1 MGSWDSLRFLEVH
14 LVDPWGSPCGLLRFS
29 VWTVEDLLVVRWD
42 LRGPLRP
49 LCLNSWW
56 INITMLLYLW
66 RLIFGWSYA
75 WIFGKRWITRIHE
88 HSYISF
94 LILLQNSFSGY
105 WTHSHFT
112 PVSVKYI
119 RRALAQKVR
128 WRPWGLGACPDPPFR
143 SFESASASAA
153 GWEQASDRYY
163 LRLPHTD
170 THTPAGLVGLGWPDQ
185 LVPWQE
191 SVALRGPDGGLGVS
205 IDCWTTSSDFV
216 KQAPHQ
222 LQLATWWVT
231 LGMR

>member
-1 MGSWDSLRFLEVH
+1 M
-14 LVDPWGSPCGLLRFS
+14 
-29 VWTVEDLLVVRWD
+29 WTAEDLLVVRWD

-56 INITMLLYLW
+56 INITMLLNLW
-66 RLIFGWSYA
+66 RLIFGWSYVL
-75 WIFGKRWITRIHE
+75 IFGEIWITRIHE

-112 PVSVKYI
+112 PLSVKYI

-153 GWEQASDRYY
+153 GWEQDSDRYY
-163 LRLPHTD
+163 LRSLHTD
-170 THTPAGLVGLGWPDQ
+170 THTTGGARWTWLTWSACALARISGSQRPRWGVGGVDRLLDNLLRLRQTGTAPTPAGSLMSHTWDEVM
-185 LVPWQE
+185 
-191 SVALRGPDGGLGVS
+191 S
-205 IDCWTTSSDFV
+205 ID
-216 KQAPHQ
+216 H
-222 LQLATWWVT
+222 
-231 LGMR
+231 GG